1 MWYGKSA
8 KKKAQSVNQK
18 KPLVGVWFWFL
29 PQILVNGFIVEMLHV
44 STDDSRLKEV
54 FLKEFAWNVL
64 SVFINTIENKF
75 KIIANILTFKDGM
88 AKILWNLI
96 PSWKQ
101 DIYQTTSAQSLFIL
115 DVILCDV
122 NYKVLEKFWNDFTHH
137 MRK

>member
-1 MWYGKSA
+1 M
-8 KKKAQSVNQK
+8 
-18 KPLVGVWFWFL
+18 GVWFWFL

-54 FLKEFAWNVL
+54 FLKEFAWNVS

-75 KIIANILTFKDGM
+75 KRIANILTFKDGI

-122 NYKVLEKFWNDFTHH
+122 NYKVLEKFWNDFIHH